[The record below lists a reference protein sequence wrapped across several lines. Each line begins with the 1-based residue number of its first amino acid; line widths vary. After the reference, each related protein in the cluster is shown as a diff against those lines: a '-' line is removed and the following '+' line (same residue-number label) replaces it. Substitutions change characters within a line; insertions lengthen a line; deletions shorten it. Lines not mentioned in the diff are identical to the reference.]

1 MSFHFSHGLFK
12 FDIVDHYAILGVS
25 LRADAKEIRNR
36 YLTIAQILHP
46 DICKAETENEK
57 KLANELLSKLVNPA
71 YEILSKEQTRSE
83 YQLVLSQIGQRLA
96 TEQGKITIYSQSAK
110 ELFRSAN
117 KLDLLYLQKLQ
128 ALANQEYQSLTTV
141 TKSIAKISELNLVH
155 LVVKAHQKIKQ
166 EQEKRTSNTG
176 VGDIHKSS
184 PAAQYLNRAQRYL
197 EQQNFNQALIEL
209 KEVLRIDPNSSSGYA
224 LWGLTYLRQNK
235 VSMAKVYINKAQE
248 LNPRDPFLIEGKREL
263 DKLISYD
270 KKTTNPG
277 QSSSEKSRGSGIFSG
292 LFGNKKK

>member
-36 YLTIAQILHP
+36 YLKIAQILHP
-46 DICKAETENEK
+46 DICKAQTENEK
-57 KLANELLSKLVNPA
+57 KLANEILSKLVNPA

-110 ELFRSAN
+110 ELFHCAN

-128 ALANQEYQSLTTV
+128 ALANKEYQSLTTA
-141 TKSIAKISELNLVH
+141 TKNIAKISELNLVH
-155 LVVKAHQKIKQ
+155 LVVRSHQKIKQ
-166 EQEKRTSNTG
+166 EQEKKASSTEVAEKATTL
-176 VGDIHKSS
+176 HKSS
-184 PAAQYLNRAQRYL
+184 PAAQYLSRAQRYL

-235 VSMAKVYINKAQE
+235 LSMAKVYINKAKA
-248 LNPRDPFLIEGKREL
+248 LNPRDPFVIQGKKEL
-263 DKLISYD
+263 DKLISYE
-270 KKTTNPG
+270 KK
-277 QSSSEKSRGSGIFSG
+277 GIFNN
-292 LFGNKKK
+292 LFGDRNR